1 MTVRSPLV
9 EGTSSNPHTHA
20 IRRLTTSWSP
30 SSRQAAASGL
40 HHWHSHA
47 KGHIRIHIIIFYL
60 KKLMSVKKVLITYFQ
75 IYFLIF
81 ISTNL
86 GTLNSD

>member
-1 MTVRSPLV
+1 
-9 EGTSSNPHTHA
+9 
-20 IRRLTTSWSP
+20 
-30 SSRQAAASGL
+30 
-40 HHWHSHA
+40 
-47 KGHIRIHIIIFYL
+47 
-60 KKLMSVKKVLITYFQ
+60 MSVKKVLITYFK